1 MARLS
6 AGGFFKNFVK
16 GAAQQYNA
24 NVAYLEQQK
33 VEEERQ
39 KKKEERQFGFQKRLK
54 EMELTTSVELEKAKS
69 ENKKKFLGQYEYKN
83 PNLGKFNIF
92 MPDGYAS
99 LPDVKSKYTTAT
111 GIYAEQ
117 IKNLPKLKREL
128 TDQGYQNLL
137 SDIIMNYAGMSTV
150 KDGKVEGQDV
160 EVVYNPIY
168 YKAILSNPDLAN
180 VLAQQIQKD
189 KTYLEEY
196 IKGTNPN
203 AFLDSKAQIKESN
216 GMVTMSIPGF
226 YGADE
231 RGLFKK
237 EDIMIAQRSILRT
250 GSNKEVID
258 WMRNQQKFMEEQK
271 IQHQQRFGS
280 GGPAYTGSDLIKAI
294 GIAKK
299 AIDSRL
305 EPSQI
310 SNLTPEVGQTIRNA
324 LREEMPEL
332 GETLVNDPEIFH
344 RIIKNSLP
352 RKANPPLRQ
361 VNNQQVASNK
371 EAFLTRVFGP
381 DKGKMIINSLSKA
394 QQSGQRFTR
403 ANEVISLVDAGAGT
417 GYAARIQ
424 SGATGFYEQAKSLL
438 KRMTGYKGGNN
449 EFGQTAEELSNTIN
463 NLSNDIANAP
473 DTVTAEQASR
483 GIKTKDQI
491 ANDALLKYTTTL
503 MVFDIA
509 TMAQDAGGGLTAGG
523 TTVRLSD
530 GDVRLSAQALQQ
542 SLNENPQALKI
553 VAMQVA
559 ELAEKEKVIFEMI
572 ARGDVADAGAALVML
587 DAYRGELGAI
597 ISAIKDQNDR
607 GRSLIGDTE
616 GVNKQEGYT
625 FKKEKSQNID
635 PTGNDVNTTLN
646 QQPNQQSN
654 KKVRKS
660 Y

>member
-16 GAAQQYNA
+16 GAAQQYNT

-33 VEEERQ
+33 VEEEKQ
-39 KKKEERQFGFQKRLK
+39 KKKEERQFEYDKRLK
-54 EMELTTSVELEKAKS
+54 EMELTGKVDIEKAKS

-117 IKNLPKLKREL
+117 IKNLPKLKKEL
-128 TDQGYQNLL
+128 TDQAYQNLL
-137 SDIIMNYAGMSTV
+137 SDIMMNYAGMSTV

-160 EVVYNPIY
+160 EVVYNPTY
-168 YKAILSNPDLAN
+168 YKSMLSNPDLAG
-180 VLAQQIQKD
+180 VFAQQIQKD
-189 KTYLEEY
+189 KTYLQEY
-196 IKGTNPN
+196 IKNTNPN
-203 AFLDSKAQIKESN
+203 AFLDSSAEIKESN

-226 YGADE
+226 YGTDK
-231 RGLFKK
+231 RGFFKK

-250 GSNKEVID
+250 GSNKEVIN
-258 WMRNQQKFMEEQK
+258 WMNNQQKFMEEQK
-271 IQHQQRFGS
+271 VQHQQRFGAAS
-280 GGPAYTGSDLIKAI
+280 PTYTGSDLINAI
-294 GIAKK
+294 DIAKK

-310 SNLTPEVGQTIRNA
+310 SNLSPEVGQTIRDA
-324 LREEMPEL
+324 LKEQMPEL

-352 RKANPPLRQ
+352 RKSNPPLRQ
-361 VNNQQVASNK
+361 VNNQQVEANK
-371 EAFLTRVFGP
+371 EMFLTRVFGS

-403 ANEVISLVDAGAGT
+403 ANEVVALVNAGAGT

-449 EFGQTAEELSNTIN
+449 EFGKTAEELSNTVD
-463 NLSNDIANAP
+463 NLNRDIANAP

-530 GDVRLSAQALQQ
+530 GDVRLSATALQQ

-572 ARGDVADAGAALVML
+572 ARGDVSDAGAALVML

-607 GRSLIGDTE
+607 GRSLVGDIE

-625 FKKEKSQNID
+625 FKKTETQSIAEEENQIAG
-635 PTGNDVNTTLN
+635 TGTLTNN
-646 QQPNQQSN
+646 QS
-654 KKVRKS
+654 KKIRKT

>member
-1 MARLS
+1 M
-6 AGGFFKNFVK
+6 GGFFKNFVK

-33 VEEERQ
+33 VEEEKQ
-39 KKKEERQFGFQKRLK
+39 KKKEERQFGYDKRLK
-54 EMELTTSVELEKAKS
+54 EMELTYKVDLEKAKS

-83 PNLGKFNIF
+83 PNSGKFNIF

-128 TDQGYQNLL
+128 TDQSYQNLL
-137 SDIIMNYAGMSTV
+137 SDIMMNYSGMSTV

-160 EVVYNPIY
+160 EIVYNPTY
-168 YKAILSNPDLAN
+168 YKSMLSNPDLAG
-180 VLAQQIQKD
+180 VFAQQIQKD
-189 KTYLEEY
+189 KAYLEEY
-196 IKGTNPN
+196 IKNTNPN
-203 AFLDSKAQIKESN
+203 AFLDSSAEIKESN

-231 RGLFKK
+231 KGTFKK

-250 GSNKEVID
+250 GSNKEVIN
-258 WMRNQQKFMEEQK
+258 WMNIQHNFMKNQQL
-271 IQHQQRFGS
+271 QHQSRFGA
-280 GGPAYTGSDLIKAI
+280 GGPVYTGSDLIKAI
-294 GIAKK
+294 DVAKK
-299 AIDSRL
+299 AIDSNL

-310 SNLTPEVGQTIRNA
+310 SNLTPEVGQTIRDA
-324 LREEMPEL
+324 LKQQMPEL

-361 VNNQQVASNK
+361 VNNQQVLANK
-371 EAFLTRVFGP
+371 EMFLSRVFGAN
-381 DKGKMIINSLSKA
+381 KGKMIINSLSKA
-394 QQSGQRFTR
+394 QQSGLRFTR
-403 ANEVISLVDAGAGT
+403 ANEVITLVDAGAGT

-424 SGATGFYEQAKSLL
+424 AGTTGFVEQAKSLI
-438 KRMTGYKGGNN
+438 KRITGYKGGNSELKDVASDLQSDVDN
-449 EFGQTAEELSNTIN
+449 FQQKMAQAQTPE
-463 NLSNDIANAP
+463 D
-473 DTVTAEQASR
+473 
-483 GIKTKDQI
+483 KDQI
-491 ANDALLKYTTTL
+491 ANDALLKYATTL

-542 SLNENPQALKI
+542 SLNENPTALKI
-553 VAMQVA
+553 VAMKVA

-572 ARGDVADAGAALVML
+572 SRGDVVDAGAALVML
-587 DAYRGELGAI
+587 DAYRGELGGI
-597 ISAIKDQNDR
+597 ISAIKDPRDR
-607 GRSLIGDTE
+607 GRSLVGDID
-616 GVNKQEGYT
+616 GVNKEEGYT
-625 FKKEKSQNID
+625 FKKEKTQNLN
-635 PTGNDVNTTLN
+635 PTGNDVNTI
-646 QQPNQQSN
+646 PNQQSN
-654 KKVRKS
+654 QPKKKKREF

>member
-16 GAAQQYNA
+16 GAAQQYNT

-33 VEEERQ
+33 VEEEKQ
-39 KKKEERQFGFQKRLK
+39 KKKEERQFGFEKRLK
-54 EMELTTSVELEKAKS
+54 EMELTGKVNIEKAKS
-69 ENKKKFLGQYEYKN
+69 QNKKKFLGQYEYKN
-83 PNLGKFNIF
+83 PNLGSFNIY

-99 LPDVKSKYTTAT
+99 LPEVKSKYTTAT

-137 SDIIMNYAGMSTV
+137 SDIMMNYAGMSTV

-160 EVVYNPIY
+160 EIVYNPTY
-168 YKAILSNPDLAN
+168 YKSMLSNSDLAG
-180 VLAQQIQKD
+180 VFAQQIQKD
-189 KTYLEEY
+189 KTYLQEY
-196 IKGTNPN
+196 IKNTNPN
-203 AFLDSKAQIKESN
+203 AFLDSNAQIKESN

-226 YGADE
+226 YGADK
-231 RGLFKK
+231 RGTFKK
-237 EDIMIAQRSILRT
+237 EDILIAQRSILRT
-250 GSNKEVID
+250 GSNFEVIN
-258 WMRNQQKFMEEQK
+258 WMNNQQKFMEEQK
-271 IQHQQRFGS
+271 VQHQQRFGAA
-280 GGPAYTGSDLIKAI
+280 GPTYTGSDLIKAI

-310 SNLTPEVGQTIRNA
+310 SNLSPEIGQTIRDA
-324 LREEMPEL
+324 LKEQMPEL

-352 RKANPPLRQ
+352 RKTNPPIRQ
-361 VNNQQVASNK
+361 VNNQQVEANK
-371 EAFLTRVFGP
+371 EMFLTRVFGS
-381 DKGKMIINSLSKA
+381 DKGKVIINSFGKA

-403 ANEVISLVDAGAGT
+403 ANEVIALVNAGAGT

-424 SGATGFYEQAKSLL
+424 SGTTGFVEQAKSLI

-449 EFGQTAEELSNTIN
+449 ELGETAEELSNTVN
-463 NLSNDIANAP
+463 NLSRDIANAP

-509 TMAQDAGGGLTAGG
+509 TMAQDAQGGLTAGG
-523 TTVRLSD
+523 AAVRLSD
-530 GDVRLSAQALQQ
+530 GDVRLSSTALQQ
-542 SLNENPQALKI
+542 TLNENPRALKI

-572 ARGDVADAGAALVML
+572 ARGDVAEAGAALVML

-597 ISAIKDQNDR
+597 ISTIKDQNDK
-607 GRSLIGDTE
+607 GRSLVGDIE

-625 FKKEKSQNID
+625 FRKTEAQDTAEEENQIAGTGTLTNTQPKKI
-635 PTGNDVNTTLN
+635 
-646 QQPNQQSN
+646 
-654 KKVRKS
+654 KKVF
-660 Y
+660 

>member
-1 MARLS
+1 
-6 AGGFFKNFVK
+6 
-16 GAAQQYNA
+16 
-24 NVAYLEQQK
+24 
-33 VEEERQ
+33 
-39 KKKEERQFGFQKRLK
+39 
-54 EMELTTSVELEKAKS
+54 
-69 ENKKKFLGQYEYKN
+69 
-83 PNLGKFNIF
+83 
-92 MPDGYAS
+92 
-99 LPDVKSKYTTAT
+99 
-111 GIYAEQ
+111 
-117 IKNLPKLKREL
+117 
-128 TDQGYQNLL
+128 
-137 SDIIMNYAGMSTV
+137 
-150 KDGKVEGQDV
+150 
-160 EVVYNPIY
+160 
-168 YKAILSNPDLAN
+168 
-180 VLAQQIQKD
+180 
-189 KTYLEEY
+189 
-196 IKGTNPN
+196 
-203 AFLDSKAQIKESN
+203 
-216 GMVTMSIPGF
+216 
-226 YGADE
+226 
-231 RGLFKK
+231 
-237 EDIMIAQRSILRT
+237 
-250 GSNKEVID
+250 
-258 WMRNQQKFMEEQK
+258 
-271 IQHQQRFGS
+271 
-280 GGPAYTGSDLIKAI
+280 
-294 GIAKK
+294 
-299 AIDSRL
+299 
-305 EPSQI
+305 
-310 SNLTPEVGQTIRNA
+310 
-324 LREEMPEL
+324 
-332 GETLVNDPEIFH
+332 
-344 RIIKNSLP
+344 
-352 RKANPPLRQ
+352 
-361 VNNQQVASNK
+361 
-371 EAFLTRVFGP
+371 
-381 DKGKMIINSLSKA
+381 MIINSLSKA

>member
-1 MARLS
+1 MAKLS

-33 VEEERQ
+33 VEEEKQ
-39 KKKEERQFGFQKRLK
+39 KKKDERQFGFQKRLK

-83 PNLGKFNIF
+83 TNLGKFNIY
-92 MPDGYAS
+92 MPDGYSS

-137 SDIIMNYAGMSTV
+137 SDIMMNYAGMSTV

-160 EVVYNPIY
+160 EIVYNPTY
-168 YKAILSNPDLAN
+168 YKSMLSNPDLAG
-180 VLAQQIQKD
+180 VFAQQIQKD
-189 KTYLEEY
+189 KTYLEQY
-196 IKGTNPN
+196 IKNTNPN
-203 AFLDSKAQIKESN
+203 AFLDSNAQIKESN

-226 YGADE
+226 YGADK
-231 RGLFKK
+231 RGFFKK

-250 GSNKEVID
+250 GSNFEVIN
-258 WMRNQQKFMEEQK
+258 WMNNQQKFMEEQK
-271 IQHQQRFGS
+271 VQHQQRFGAAA
-280 GGPAYTGSDLIKAI
+280 PTYTGSDLIKAI

-310 SNLTPEVGQTIRNA
+310 SNLTPEVGQTVRNA
-324 LREEMPEL
+324 LIEEMPEL
-332 GETLVNDPEIFH
+332 GKTLVNDPEIFH

-352 RKANPPLRQ
+352 RRANPPLRQ
-361 VNNQQVASNK
+361 VNNQQVEANK
-371 EAFLTRVFGP
+371 EMFLTRVFGP
-381 DKGKMIINSLSKA
+381 DKGKVIINSFGKA

-403 ANEVISLVDAGAGT
+403 ANEVISLVNAGAGT

-424 SGATGFYEQAKSLL
+424 SGTTGFVEQAKSLI

-449 EFGQTAEELSNTIN
+449 ELGETAEELRNTVD
-463 NLSNDIANAP
+463 NLSRDIANAP
-473 DTVTAEQASR
+473 DTVTKEQASR

-509 TMAQDAGGGLTAGG
+509 TMAQDAQGGLSAGG
-523 TTVRLSD
+523 AAVRLSD
-530 GDVRLSAQALQQ
+530 GDVRLSSTALQQ
-542 SLNENPQALKI
+542 SLNENPEALKI

-597 ISAIKDQNDR
+597 ISTIKDQNDR
-607 GRSLIGDTE
+607 GRSLVGNIE
-616 GVNKQEGYT
+616 GVNKQKGYT
-625 FKKEKSQNID
+625 FKKTETQSMAEEENQIAG
-635 PTGNDVNTTLN
+635 TGTLTNN
-646 QQPNQQSN
+646 QS
-654 KKVRKS
+654 KKIRKT